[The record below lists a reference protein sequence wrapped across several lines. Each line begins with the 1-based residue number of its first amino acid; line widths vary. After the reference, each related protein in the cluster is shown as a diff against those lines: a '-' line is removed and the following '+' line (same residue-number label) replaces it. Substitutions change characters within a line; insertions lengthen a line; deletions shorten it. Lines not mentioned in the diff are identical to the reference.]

1 MEFCTIFKIN
11 GEKDSILKK
20 EATEFLS
27 DNKTAL
33 KLNDNQIKEMAL
45 EIAFEFNQGKKDNNG
60 NILTPEE
67 YLDKSIKF
75 NTIKLD
81 KGFELNGKQVNIWR
95 EPSFY
100 SLLHDSNYLS
110 KYINNIKLLNIQ
122 NEQLHF
128 GEFHINKNS
137 KDNSINCI
145 HNFIEAYSLAKE
157 WNDLYL
163 NSHQK
168 YSTTKYI
175 AIVQNIIKDY
185 KSYYVPI
192 LVENNLANNNIFNNS
207 NLALYI
213 SYEKLRINMNKA
225 EPGLENTLDN
235 IINSYYKDNPQES
248 SILKALSDIKELF
261 SNIYNKSYYNIIP
274 NEKLFPLLIT
284 RQKQRDAIIIKYITD
299 NYDHIKDL
307 LPIKYYSYIDE
318 TLNKENDLTANKAT
332 KLYKYI
338 LYNCIFNN
346 NYLEDLQAIQQ
357 DNSAIFNSFKIVK
370 SMLEKN
376 LVEISNN
383 LSYATSDESSN
394 IKFNTKKTDELLKRE
409 KALIKKVLDKE
420 LALMSIMKNTHNKY
434 SDNKLKILNRAK
446 TIDGFI
452 DYSIEVSSGLNA
464 VYNKLIELDKDPNTT
479 IFEKCNTLRKLKT
492 TIDTYA
498 NIINDIYDLV
508 QEEANS
514 KYNVTHLQILLK
526 NINQTILDANN
537 FYRKNAFNYFKEGM
551 LPYFQKLPLNKAGNF
566 VIEMGKHK
574 GEEFSL
580 DDLIRRSYEDVN
592 FTDRW
597 LNSAA
602 NGHDMMIKLIDEAVS
617 SVNYKAEQKTDNVS
631 KEIIAA
637 SLKYEQA
644 TGNKNFN
651 WMFEKNENGKKTGK
665 YVKLESVTGARY
677 DFLKTFLDIKQKAD
691 SLLPKGLTS
700 TDNTIKVLKSFTR
713 KLKSAQTSED
723 YKRIIQ
729 EEGKNMVFDSSINRN
744 PEQAN
749 VILDLSGKELFSLPI
764 RYVFTAEGESE
775 EDISEDP
782 VMTLTAYADM
792 AYKNNGMNKI
802 IGMLEIGRS
811 VLQDRKIQQN
821 NGNIA
826 LKNKIQLNNNQAYE
840 QNFEKAGSDSRFGA
854 RLDDY
859 YKMQVYGKYC
869 QSITIGNKGFSLD
882 KFAANI
888 NSLSS
893 MTTIAFNVLT
903 AISNVATGS
912 IMMRIESFG
921 KEFYSEK
928 DTLFADK
935 EYAKHLPIILAEF
948 GNTVQTDKITL
959 LRNKFDFGQ
968 DLEEQFLEKDFL
980 KSKFNKL
987 FGSGTPYFM
996 MKAGEHWMHSRTG
1009 LALLH
1014 NYKVKDSS
1022 GKEISLYDAYEV
1034 IPLQNNKKL
1043 GAVLKLKDGVTKLDG
1058 NKFTEED
1065 EMNLTF
1071 KIGQINQKMHGIY
1084 NHQDRSAIQGLAFG
1098 KMAMLYRQW
1107 IPASLNRRFKKARY
1121 NIKLS
1126 SYEEGYYLTLGRFMI
1141 NLFKD
1146 LKKMQLHVATH
1157 WKELNNTEK
1166 SNIRRANTE
1175 IAHFVLILLA
1185 TSLLFKKSEDEP
1197 SDTSDEERSWGSYM
1211 FEYQLRRLYTEI
1223 GVLVPGP
1230 DMLNEGLKIINSPA
1244 AGVNTIQNSMNLVHL
1259 LIPGYWE
1266 NNEHLQGIYKDHS
1279 QNFKTVTN
1287 LIPGFKAIYGSLSPE
1302 EKIQYYKTN
1311 SLQIFK

>member
-20 EATEFLS
+20 EATEFLRN
-27 DNKTAL
+27 NKETL
-33 KLNDNQIKEMAL
+33 KLNDDQIKEMAL
-45 EIAFEFNQGKKDNNG
+45 KIAFEFNQGKKDDNG
-60 NILTPEE
+60 KILTPEE

-75 NTIKLD
+75 NTIELD
-81 KGFELNGKQVNIWR
+81 KGFELNGQQVNIWR

-100 SLLHDSNYLS
+100 SLLHNSNYLN
-110 KYINNIKLLNIQ
+110 KYISNIKLLNIQ
-122 NEQLHF
+122 NKANNF
-128 GEFHINKNS
+128 GESYIDKNS

-145 HNFIEAYSLAKE
+145 NNFMEAYKKAKT
-157 WNDLYL
+157 WNDTYLY
-163 NSHQK
+163 SQHRG
-168 YSTTKYI
+168 STTKYI
-175 AIVQNIIKDY
+175 AIVQKIMKDY
-185 KSYYVPI
+185 KYYYVPI
-192 LVENNLANNNIFNNS
+192 LVENNLLNNNIYNNS
-207 NLALYI
+207 NAEIYV
-213 SYEKLRINMNKA
+213 SYEKLKVNMENAKQ
-225 EPGLENTLDN
+225 GSINTLND

-248 SILKALSDIKELF
+248 SILKAISDIKELF
-261 SNIYNKSYYNIIP
+261 SNIYNKSYYNIIA
-274 NEKLFPLLIT
+274 NENLFPLINT
-284 RQKQRDAIIIKYITD
+284 GQNQRDAIIIKYITD
-299 NYDHIKDL
+299 NYNRIKDL
-307 LPIKYYSYIDE
+307 LPIKYYSYIDG
-318 TLNKENDLTANKAT
+318 TLNKDNDITANKAI

-338 LYNCIFNN
+338 LYNCMFNN

-357 DNSAIFNSFKIVK
+357 DNPAIFNSFKIVK
-370 SMLEKN
+370 SILERN
-376 LVEISNN
+376 LAVMSTQ
-383 LSYATSDESSN
+383 LSYSDFNEN
-394 IKFNTKKTDELLKRE
+394 TNTKFNTKKTDELLKRE

-420 LALMSIMKNTHNKY
+420 MALASIMKNTHNKY
-434 SDNKLKILNRAK
+434 SDNRLKILNKAQ

-452 DYSIEVSSGLNA
+452 DYSMEISKGLNSA
-464 VYNKLIELDKDPNTT
+464 YNKLMGLDKDPNAT

-514 KYNVTHLQILLK
+514 KYNVTHLQLLL
-526 NINQTILDANN
+526 NSINQTILDADN
-537 FYRKNAFNYFKEGM
+537 FYKKNAFNYFKEGM

-592 FTDRW
+592 LTDRW

-631 KEIIAA
+631 KEITAA
-637 SLKYEQA
+637 ALKYEQA

-651 WMFEKNENGKKTGK
+651 WMFEKDAEGKKTGK
-665 YVKLESVTGARY
+665 YISLESVTGARY

-691 SLLPKGLTS
+691 ALLPEGLTN

-713 KLKSAQTSED
+713 KLKSAKTKED
-723 YKRIIQ
+723 YKRIMQ
-729 EEGKNMVFDSSINRN
+729 EEGKNLLFDSSVNRN
-744 PEQAN
+744 PDQAN

-764 RYVFTAEGESE
+764 RYVFAAQEESE
-775 EDISEDP
+775 EDMSEDP

-811 VLQDRKIQQN
+811 VLQDRRIQQN
-821 NGNIA
+821 NGTIA
-826 LKNKIQLNNNQAYE
+826 LKNKIKLGNNQEYE
-840 QNFEKAGSDSRFGA
+840 QNYEKAGSDSRFGA

-859 YKMQVYGKYC
+859 FKMQVYGKYC
-869 QSITIGNKGFSLD
+869 QSITVGNKGFSLD
-882 KFAANI
+882 KLANNI
-888 NSLSS
+888 NTLSS
-893 MTTIAFNVLT
+893 LTTIAFNVLT

-912 IMMRIESFG
+912 VMMRIESFG
-921 KEFYSEK
+921 REFYSEK

-935 EYAKHLPIILAEF
+935 EYTKHLPMILAEF
-948 GNTVQTDKITL
+948 GNRVQTDKVTL

-968 DLEEQFLEKDFL
+968 DLEEQFMDKDFL

-987 FGSGTPYFM
+987 FGSNTAFFM

-1034 IPLQNNKKL
+1034 TALQDNKKL
-1043 GAVLKLKDGVTKLDG
+1043 GAVLKLKDGITKLDG
-1058 NKFTEED
+1058 SKFTEED
-1065 EMNLTF
+1065 EMDLTF

-1107 IPASLNRRFKKARY
+1107 IPAALNRRFKKARY
-1121 NIKLS
+1121 NVKLS
-1126 SYEEGYYLTLGRFMI
+1126 SYEEGYYLTLGRFI
-1141 NLFKD
+1141 VNLFGD

-1166 SNIRRANTE
+1166 ANIRRANTE
-1175 IAHFVLILLA
+1175 IAHFILILLA
-1185 TSLLFKKSEDEP
+1185 TSLLFKNPDDEP

-1230 DMLNEGLKIINSPA
+1230 DMLNEGLRIFNSPA

-1266 NNEHLQGIYKDHS
+1266 NDDNLRGIYKNHS

-1302 EKIQYYKTN
+1302 ERIQYYKTN
-1311 SLQIFK
+1311 SLQLFK